1 MKKRCILCALLFAAA
16 AVLLFGGSIPARATA
31 AGPHDLFVSP
41 DGDDAAAGTV
51 DAPLKTLAAA
61 KEKLKTLKDAVGAD
75 RAVRV
80 WLREGRYDLAEPL
93 AFTADDLPGV
103 SFSAYENE
111 AATVSAAV
119 PLTGF
124 TETEVN
130 GARAFSLSTDLR
142 FHALYHPEKEI
153 TTPRWPETGN
163 FTVRH
168 VDREDELFP
177 GNQGWWEASD
187 GCTAF
192 YADPAEV
199 GLTFSQPE
207 EVYCRVVHAWL
218 DEIARIRFYEENTGH
233 VGLGRP
239 ATYEVKPGDVYWF
252 ENVFEALDDP
262 GEWYLDETAGTLYYI
277 PFEGETADALTLY
290 APVSPYLLTVDGCSG
305 LTFEN
310 IRFTGSEWTLARPPE
325 DGGTRDEY
333 DIDAYQASTD
343 CDGALEIQ
351 NADDIAFRNCEFINI
366 GNTALKF
373 VKNCHDCAVKNCLFR
388 HVGSTAVAIYGENV
402 APDADNAEEA
412 MSGFT
417 VENCLIEAWGRNT
430 YESTGVHLMYVKDS
444 VVRHNEIRDGYY
456 TGLSCGWI
464 WGHEYQV
471 TRNVQITDNLVYD
484 IGQGWL
490 SDLGGMYLLGEQ
502 PDTLIARNVIYNVTR
517 GRGVNDYGGNGL
529 YTDAGS
535 SYFTIQQNLIYDC
548 AANGLNLGGFNKM
561 HDVRYNVVAFCKLAA
576 FDPGQGDGN
585 ADDHTCDCYC
595 NIFYADHA
603 PVILNLTETATFDE
617 ATNLLWD
624 KTNGKNIIGS
634 DGYSGDYEKKIKVS
648 AASAKKNGFLLRDV
662 IADPLFADP
671 DARDFTLLPGSP
683 ALTGEIHF
691 EPYDFT
697 QSGVPAETVVG
708 CGSPYTLG
716 SAFRVND
723 LSAYPDAC
731 SESRMTYGM
740 RAFLRNVSLIAP
752 AVMLLAAALL
762 NLLTVRKNKALP
774 LRKKLPLALCA
785 PVMLALLQPLYQFFY
800 VSWRQVPYGICLGL
814 FTVFAAITPWLAL
827 RRVPAR
833 LAVVVLTTA
842 ASFGVTFLV
851 NNLLHIDV
859 ALALGAGE
867 TALAAPVFVCALP
880 RKHDPDQGL
889 HFSPEK
895 VML

>member
-1 MKKRCILCALLFAAA
+1 MKLNRLLCVLLACLLPAALAVPSFAAA
-16 AVLLFGGSIPARATA
+16 PSTAVLY
-31 AGPHDLFVSP
+31 VSP
-41 DGDDAAAGTV
+41 DGDDSAAGTLA
-51 DAPLKTLAAA
+51 APLATLNGA
-61 KEKLKTLKDAVGAD
+61 KEYLKARKNDYPDGATVYFRGGVYPFAEEAVFTDA
-75 RAVRV
+75 
-80 WLREGRYDLAEPL
+80 
-93 AFTADDLPGV
+93 DLPDVTYAAYEGEDV
-103 SFSAYENE
+103 TFSA
-111 AATVSAAV
+111 SV

-124 TETEVN
+124 SETTVN
-130 GARAFSLSTDLR
+130 GVKAFALQTDLR
-142 FHALYHPEKEI
+142 FNALYHPGREI
-153 TTPRWPETGN
+153 AAPRWPETGN
-163 FTVRH
+163 FTVRR

-177 GNQGWWEASD
+177 GNQGWWDASD

-192 YADPAEV
+192 IADPAEV
-199 GLTFSQPE
+199 GLTFSRPE
-207 EVYCRVVHAWL
+207 EVYCRITHAWL
-218 DEIARIRFYEENTGH
+218 DEIARIRFYDESSGK

-252 ENVFEALDDP
+252 ENVFEALDSP
-262 GEWYLDETAGTLYYI
+262 GEWYLDEAAGTLYYI
-277 PFEGETADALTLY
+277 PFEGETPETLTLY
-290 APVSPYLLTVDGCSG
+290 APVSAYLLTVDGCGG
-305 LTFEN
+305 LTFDH
-310 IRFTGSEWTLARPPE
+310 IRFAHSEWTLATPPE
-325 DGGTRDEY
+325 DAGTRYEY

-343 CDGALEIQ
+343 CDAALAIQ
-351 NADDIAFRNCEFINI
+351 NADGIAFTNCEFINI

-373 VKNCHDCAVKNCLFR
+373 VKNCHDCAVENCLFR
-388 HVGSTAVAIYGENV
+388 HIGSTAVAVYGENV
-402 APDADNAEEA
+402 APDADNAAEA

-444 VVRHNEIRDGYY
+444 AVRHNEIRDGYY
-456 TGLSCGWI
+456 TGISCGWI

-502 PDTLIARNVIYNVTR
+502 PDTVIARNVIYNVTR

-561 HDVRYNVVAFCKLAA
+561 HDVRYNVVAFCKLSA

-603 PVILNLTETATFDE
+603 PVILNLTETAAFDE

-624 KTNGKNIIGS
+624 ATDGKNIIGS
-634 DGYSGDYEKKIKVS
+634 DGYSGNYEKKIRVS
-648 AASAKKNGFLLRDV
+648 AASARKNGFLLRDV

-671 DARDFTLLPGSP
+671 DGRDFTLLPGSP

-697 QSGVPAETVVG
+697 QSGVPADAVVG

-723 LSAYPDAC
+723 LSAYPNGC
-731 SESRMTYGM
+731 SESRMTYG
-740 RAFLRNVSLIAP
+740 AKTLLRNASLIAP
-752 AVMLLAAALL
+752 AVMLLAAAVL
-762 NLLTVRKNKALP
+762 NLLSARKEKSLP
-774 LRKKLPLALCA
+774 LRKKIPLALCA

-800 VSWRQVPYGICLGL
+800 VNWQQVPYGVCLGL
-814 FTVFAAITPWLAL
+814 FTVCAAITPWLAL

-833 LAVVVLTTA
+833 LAAIVLTSA
-842 ASFGVTFLV
+842 VSLGITFV
-851 NNLLHIDV
+851 INNLLHIDV

-867 TALAAPVFVCALP
+867 TVPAAVTLCCAAALARVSARRRQDA
-880 RKHDPDQGL
+880 Q
-889 HFSPEK
+889 EK
-895 VML
+895 ERQP